1 MSVQKRKSNQNQPT
15 KQKQTNKKQQRQQF
29 FRHKKFWQGENWLF
43 CALIFFVRSKSF
55 RKKNR
60 LAWSCLDS
68 FIYNTTETSQKLSS
82 LWASHCSDFEQVKKL
97 FFWLWTS
104 QKLTWTSQKLTIFA
118 GFKKLTSY
126 FAGFEQVKSSF
137 RRNSVTYGTP
147 CHAIDHF
154 IFWCHHVTYR
164 APCHASGHL
173 VIYRQCYG
181 SERAFFTLRRFLPYT
196 PSCWF

>member
-1 MSVQKRKSNQNQPT
+1 MSVQNANQTKTNQQNKSKRTKNNKGNNFLGIKNSDSGEIGYFALWYFLYAQNLFVKKIDWLEVVLIASFTILLKRVKNLVAFEQVIVPTLNKS
-15 KQKQTNKKQQRQQF
+15 
-29 FRHKKFWQGENWLF
+29 
-43 CALIFFVRSKSF
+43 
-55 RKKNR
+55 KNC
-60 LAWSCLDS
+60 S
-68 FIYNTTETSQKLSS
+68 
-82 LWASHCSDFEQVKKL
+82 SDFEQVKN
-97 FFWLWTS
+97 F
-104 QKLTWTSQKLTIFA
+104 TWTSQKLTIFS

-147 CHAIDHF
+147 CHAIGHF

>member
-1 MSVQKRKSNQNQPT
+1 MYKNANQTKTNQQNKSKRTKNNKGNNFLGIKNSDRGKIGYFALWYFLYAQNLFVKKIDWLEVVLIASFTILLKRVKNLVAFEQVIVPTLNKS
-15 KQKQTNKKQQRQQF
+15 
-29 FRHKKFWQGENWLF
+29 
-43 CALIFFVRSKSF
+43 
-55 RKKNR
+55 KNC
-60 LAWSCLDS
+60 S
-68 FIYNTTETSQKLSS
+68 
-82 LWASHCSDFEQVKKL
+82 SDFEQVKN
-97 FFWLWTS
+97 F
-104 QKLTWTSQKLTIFA
+104 TWTSQKLTIFS

-147 CHAIDHF
+147 CHAIGHF